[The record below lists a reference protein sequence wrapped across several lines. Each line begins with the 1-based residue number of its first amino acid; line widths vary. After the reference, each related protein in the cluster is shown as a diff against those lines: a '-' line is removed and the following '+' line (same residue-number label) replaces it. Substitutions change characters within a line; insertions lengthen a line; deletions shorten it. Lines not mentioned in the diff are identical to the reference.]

1 MSSNKR
7 ITANGPTNGALR
19 DMSLTLT
26 PAEIE
31 RLTGYSAKRPGLQV
45 KELHRQGFYRARR
58 GSVTG
63 EVICERA
70 HVEAVAAGSAAVPL
84 GQARNRPKLRAVP

>member
-31 RLTGYSAKRPGLQV
+31 RLQ
-45 KELHRQGFYRARR
+45 
-58 GSVTG
+58 
-63 EVICERA
+63 
-70 HVEAVAAGSAAVPL
+70 
-84 GQARNRPKLRAVP
+84 

>member
-1 MSSNKR
+1 M
-7 ITANGPTNGALR
+7 I
-19 DMSLTLT
+19 DLTLS

-31 RLTGYSAKRPGLQV
+31 RLTGYSSKRPGLQLA
-45 KELHRQGFYRARR
+45 ELQRLGFYRARR
-58 GSVTG
+58 GRATG

-70 HVEAVAAGSAAVPL
+70 HVEAVAAGTAAVPL